1 MASISYKSVKNIGYS
16 PPVGINV
23 DDHEYSKFDRREVEL
38 ENNEI
43 EPDSD
48 IDCSDDDDATD
59 TQSEY
64 QATTDT
70 DTEVG
75 SETSD
80 VDYKAVFLN
89 KRGPKV
95 ERVYTVILQEE
106 EFLPE

>member
-1 MASISYKSVKNIGYS
+1 MASLSYKSMKNIGYD
-16 PPVGINV
+16 PPTGINI

-48 IDCSDDDDATD
+48 CGSDDES
-59 TQSEY
+59 QSDY

-70 DTEVG
+70 DTETNSDLG
-75 SETSD
+75 ET
-80 VDYKAVFLN
+80 DYKTAVFN
-89 KRGPKV
+89 RKKSNY